1 MRKFGSFGELVQ
13 SWGACYGTALYFEHN
28 GVLQKLSYPALAR
41 RVETLAEE
49 LRQETWPSEF
59 VAADHSPDCVIRIF
73 ADVLAGKDVVL
84 ADALLPEETMQ
95 VLLRASQA
103 AHVWCLDAEL
113 GSQLSL
119 GCPAVSSP
127 AAKQEGNLV
136 FFTSGT
142 TSSSKAVVLSSK
154 AFCSSAWNGQS
165 MLACGPQDII
175 LSLLPFA
182 HVFGFVCTLLW
193 GLSYQAGIA
202 LGRGVRHYQDDCSFF
217 RPTILPAVP
226 SLVSFLLK
234 TDALNPQ
241 LKTVLIGAAPCP
253 MEIVAQ
259 LHERSISVRL
269 GYGLTETASGI
280 AITTDD
286 QNTTAMTPCPE
297 DQFKILPDGE
307 IAVHSSCLMLHYLD
321 GTNPAADGW
330 LATGDYGALDDQG
343 RLTITG
349 RKKDMLVLADGMKIW
364 CPEYEED
371 LAKRIG
377 TQELAVILKNGRP
390 ALVISGPVSVEK
402 AVAAVNEFNTLRPRS
417 QQISGILYTQDKL
430 PRTATGKLQR
440 WAI

>member
-1 MRKFGSFGELVQ
+1 M
-13 SWGACYGTALYFEHN
+13 C
-28 GVLQKLSYPALAR
+28 
-41 RVETLAEE
+41 
-49 LRQETWPSEF
+49 
-59 VAADHSPDCVIRIF
+59 
-73 ADVLAGKDVVL
+73 
-84 ADALLPEETMQ
+84 
-95 VLLRASQA
+95 
-103 AHVWCLDAEL
+103 
-113 GSQLSL
+113 
-119 GCPAVSSP
+119 
-127 AAKQEGNLV
+127 
-136 FFTSGT
+136 
-142 TSSSKAVVLSSK
+142 
-154 AFCSSAWNGQS
+154 
-165 MLACGPQDII
+165 
-175 LSLLPFA
+175 
-182 HVFGFVCTLLW
+182 
-193 GLSYQAGIA
+193 YQAGIA

-217 RPTILPAVP
+217 QPTILPAVP

-234 TDALNPQ
+234 ANALNPQ

-253 MEIVAQ
+253 EEVVAQ

-330 LATGDYGALDDQG
+330 LATGDYGTLDDQG

-364 CPEYEED
+364 CPEYEDD
-371 LAKRIG
+371 LSRRIG

-390 ALVISGPVSVEK
+390 VLVISGPVSAEK